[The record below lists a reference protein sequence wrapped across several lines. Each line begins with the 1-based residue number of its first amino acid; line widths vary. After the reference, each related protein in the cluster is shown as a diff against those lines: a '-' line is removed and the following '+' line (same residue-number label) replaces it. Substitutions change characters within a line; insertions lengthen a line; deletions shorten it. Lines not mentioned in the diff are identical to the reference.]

1 MASEQYPL
9 ATFRRFLNTAER
21 LFWLAHVLLTQVN
34 CWARRTG
41 NDSNVKVEAGPI
53 STFDETLYIPPD
65 FVDYLSPE
73 GFLGT
78 LLGDSVG
85 RSHPDPR
92 CHDEFELG

>member
-1 MASEQYPL
+1 
-9 ATFRRFLNTAER
+9 
-21 LFWLAHVLLTQVN
+21 
-34 CWARRTG
+34 
-41 NDSNVKVEAGPI
+41 VKIEAGPI

-65 FVDYLSPE
+65 FVDYLSAE
-73 GFLGT
+73 GFFGT